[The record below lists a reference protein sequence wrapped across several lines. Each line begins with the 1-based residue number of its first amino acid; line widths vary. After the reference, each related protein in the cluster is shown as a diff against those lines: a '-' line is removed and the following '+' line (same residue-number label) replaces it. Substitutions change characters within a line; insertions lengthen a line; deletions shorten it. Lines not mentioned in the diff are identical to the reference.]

1 MINTLKKVTL
11 LRVIWVL
18 IKFYKNAERLMGKV
32 RGANRLFT
40 ENQRRRLEL
49 NLNVG
54 SGEGI

>member
-1 MINTLKKVTL
+1 
-11 LRVIWVL
+11 
-18 IKFYKNAERLMGKV
+18 MGKV

-54 SGEGI
+54 SGEGV